1 MMKINYYLFKR
12 DKMIR
17 NSRIGNPF
25 LTISLLLIL
34 CNVSIGWSQ
43 TNHQII
49 KLDDKVLNEALV
61 NGIAIGIPGISV
73 AIGIEDSIAW
83 VGTAGYS
90 DLIVKND
97 VKTNDKFGIGS
108 ITKTFV
114 AMVILQLVEEGKLDL
129 DKVPTDYLDLEIV
142 RAVPNTDSATLREL
156 LNHQS
161 GIPTWE
167 FQPDWIRKGRGKD
180 MNLDHIW
187 SKTETLDYV
196 SQDNFPADFQP
207 GVRYSY
213 SNTNY
218 TILGLIIEAVTGN
231 GVMTEIRK
239 RLFQPLHINNTF
251 LESFEEIPGEY
262 VHNYH
267 YLTPQFRNNAGV
279 HEDFPEICSYLF
291 ESTAANLSPE
301 WVAGGMVSTASDL
314 VRWAQTLRTGEL
326 LGPSMQK
333 EFFTYYPPE
342 EPNDSQMKYMQ
353 GIFRLEDFYNGKD
366 IIGHSGG
373 TLGFSAMM
381 FWVEDTDIVIVSLA
395 NVGSM
400 HSGLSRSPV
409 WLFYQEVL
417 VPAVLKYL
425 NYQGNN

>member
-1 MMKINYYLFKR
+1 
-12 DKMIR
+12 MIR
-17 NSRIGNPF
+17 SILMNSPF
-25 LTISLLLIL
+25 LTIVLSLIL

-43 TNHQII
+43 TNHQLI
-49 KLDDKVLNEALV
+49 KYDDEVLNESLV
-61 NGIAIGIPGISV
+61 NGITMGIPGISV
-73 AIGIEDSIAW
+73 AIGIGDSIAW

-90 DLIVKND
+90 DLIGKD
-97 VKTNDKFGIGS
+97 HVKTNDKFGIGS

-114 AMVILQLVEEGKLDL
+114 AVVLLQLVEEGKLDL
-129 DKVPTDYLDLEIV
+129 DKVSTDYLDLEIV

-167 FQPDWIRKGRGKD
+167 FQPNWIRKGRGGE

-187 SKTETLDYV
+187 SKTEALDYV

-207 GVRYSY
+207 GNRYSY

-231 GVMTEIRK
+231 ELMTEIRK
-239 RLFQPLHINNTF
+239 RLFQPLHIENTF
-251 LESFEEIPGEY
+251 LESFEEIPRGY
-262 VHNYH
+262 VHHYH
-267 YLTPQFRNNAGV
+267 YATPQFRNDAGV
-279 HEDFPEICSYLF
+279 HEDFPEICSYLI

-301 WVAGGMVSTASDL
+301 WAAGGMVSTASDL
-314 VRWAQTLRTGEL
+314 VRWAQALRVGEL

-342 EPNDSQMKYMQ
+342 ETNDSQLKYMQ
-353 GIFRLEDFYNGKD
+353 GIFRLEDFNNGKA

-409 WLFYQEVL
+409 RLFYREVL
-417 VPAVLKYL
+417 IPAVMKYL
-425 NYQGNN
+425 NYQGNE

>member
-1 MMKINYYLFKR
+1 
-12 DKMIR
+12 MIR
-17 NSRIGNPF
+17 SNLIKTPF
-25 LTISLLLIL
+25 STIVVLLIL
-34 CNVSIGWSQ
+34 CNISVGWSQ
-43 TNHQII
+43 TNHQLI
-49 KLDDKVLNEALV
+49 KYDDEVLSEALV
-61 NGIAIGIPGISV
+61 NGITIGIPGISV
-73 AIGIEDSIAW
+73 AIGKGDSIAW

-90 DLIVKND
+90 DLIEKHH

-114 AMVILQLVEEGKLDL
+114 AVVCLQLVEEGKLDL

-142 RAVPNTDSATLREL
+142 RAVPNTNSATLREL

-167 FQPDWIRKGRGKD
+167 FQPNWIRKGRGKE
-180 MNLDHIW
+180 MYLDHIW
-187 SKTETLDYV
+187 SKTETLDYI
-196 SQDNFPADFQP
+196 SQDNFPPDFQP

-218 TILGLIIEAVTGN
+218 TILGLVIEAVTGN
-231 GVMTEIRK
+231 DIMTEIRK
-239 RLFQPLHINNTF
+239 RIFQPLHIKNTF
-251 LESFEEIPGEY
+251 LESFEKIPGGY

-267 YLTPQFRNNAGV
+267 YATPQFRKTAGV
-279 HEDFPEICSYLF
+279 HEDFPEIRSYLV

-301 WVAGGMVSTASDL
+301 WAAGGMVSTASDL
-314 VRWAQTLRTGEL
+314 VRWAQALRIGEL
-326 LGPSMQK
+326 LEPSMQK
-333 EFFTYYPPE
+333 EFFKYYPPE
-342 EPNDSQMKYMQ
+342 ETNDSPMKYMQ
-353 GIFRLEDFYNGKD
+353 GIFRLEDFSNGKD

-400 HSGLSRSPV
+400 HSGLSKSPV
-409 WLFYQEVL
+409 WLFYQEFL
-417 VPAVLKYL
+417 VPAVKKYF
-425 NYQGNN
+425 NYHVNE